1 MGGKKGIMSKKV
13 FLLSFVLIFVF
24 LSSGCHTVAGA
35 SKGAAEGAKKDYE
48 EVKKVDELMR
58 KSLW

>member
-1 MGGKKGIMSKKV
+1 MGERKGIMLQKI
-13 FLLSFVLIFVF
+13 FLLGIILVFVF
-24 LSSGCHTVAGA
+24 LSSGCNTVAGA

-48 EVKKVDELMR
+48 DAKKADEWMR

>member
-1 MGGKKGIMSKKV
+1 MGEKKGIILQKT
-13 FLLSFVLIFVF
+13 FLLSIILFFIF
-24 LSSGCHTVAGA
+24 LSSGCNTVAGA

-48 EVKKVDELMR
+48 DAKKADELMR